1 MSQNDPNGT
10 PSNEGH
16 NSQPPAY
23 PQSGQQGQGQYG
35 QPGQG
40 QHGEQYGQQPQYGQ
54 QSQYGQQPQQYG
66 GQPNAPQYPQQGGY
80 PGPGQNQVQSS
91 SYPGKVLGIV
101 GLVVSFLGALSII
114 GLILSIVAFVQS
126 KKAGRKN
133 GVALAGIIV
142 GSIVTILVI
151 IGFIAIGGAIAHVVE
166 YCAEH
171 GNGTFVEDGVTYT
184 CGS

>member
-23 PQSGQQGQGQYG
+23 PQG
-35 QPGQG
+35 
-40 QHGEQYGQQPQYGQ
+40 
-54 QSQYGQQPQQYG
+54 GQQPQQYG

-101 GLVVSFLGALSII
+101 GLVVSFLGAFSII

-142 GSIVTILVI
+142 GAIVTILVI
-151 IGFIAIGGAIAHVVE
+151 IGIIAIVGALAHVVE
-166 YCAEH
+166 VCAEH
-171 GNGTFVEDGVTYT
+171 GDGTFTQDGVDYT
-184 CGS
+184 CG

>member
-23 PQSGQQGQGQYG
+23 PQSGQQGQYG
-35 QPGQG
+35 QP
-40 QHGEQYGQQPQYGQ
+40 GEQYGQQPA
-54 QSQYGQQPQQYG
+54 YGQQPQQYG

-80 PGPGQNQVQSS
+80 PDQNQGQSS
-91 SYPGKVLGIV
+91 SYPGKILGIV
-101 GLVVSFLGALSII
+101 GLIVSFLGAFSII

-133 GVALAGIIV
+133 GIALAGIIV
-142 GSIVTILVI
+142 GAIVTILVI
-151 IGFIAIGGAIAHVVE
+151 IGIIAIAGALAHVVE
-166 YCAEH
+166 VCAEH
-171 GNGTFVEDGVTYT
+171 GDGTFTQDGVDYT
-184 CGS
+184 CG